1 VDAAGSS
8 AEGVSRSKRKL
19 PLHQAI
25 ALGALQG
32 PAELLPIS
40 SSGHLVLVPALLD
53 WSYTELDD
61 ELRKSFEVALHAGTA
76 AALLIAL
83 RHEVAEA
90 LRELDGGRL
99 ARHALTFIPPGLA
112 ALALERPIE
121 RRLGSPRGVAA
132 AQVVAGMVLAAADR
146 APAERAHLDAGAADA
161 LALGLAQACAL
172 APGVSR
178 NGATLTAA
186 RLLRF
191 ERRAA
196 NRLSRHAALPIILAA
211 AGLKGLR
218 LWHRGLPREL
228 AAPFAAGA
236 LSAFASTLASSRLVS
251 VVDGARSYAPFAAY
265 RVALGTAALARLSE
279 SGPGSAG
286 RCAGPSSGA

>member
-1 VDAAGSS
+1 
-8 AEGVSRSKRKL
+8 
-19 PLHQAI
+19 
-25 ALGALQG
+25 
-32 PAELLPIS
+32 LLPIS
-40 SSGHLVLVPALLD
+40 SSGHLVLVPALLG
-53 WSYTELDD
+53 WSYVELDD

-90 LRELDGGRL
+90 VRELDGARL

-112 ALALERPIE
+112 AFAFERPIE
-121 RRLGSPRGVAA
+121 RRLGSPRGVALAQIA
-132 AQVVAGMVLAAADR
+132 AGAVLAVADR
-146 APAERAHLDAGAADA
+146 TLAERSHEEAGAADA
-161 LALGLAQACAL
+161 LALGVAQACAL

-191 ERRAA
+191 ERGAA

-218 LWHRGLPREL
+218 LRRRGLRREL
-228 AAPFAAGA
+228 AGPFAAGA
-236 LSAFASTLASSRLVS
+236 AAAFASTLASSRLVPL
-251 VVDGARSYAPFAAY
+251 VDGARSYAPFAAY
-265 RVALGTAALARLSE
+265 RVALGTVALARLQR
-279 SGPGSAG
+279 G
-286 RCAGPSSGA
+286 RAR